1 MTVEITS
8 SDAETFTVVCMMVM
22 FMMIIFLKA
31 LFQYYVRS
39 SVAWCVMIDKLIC
52 KKGILIDAELDIGV
66 DVVAGLDTNLCVATS
81 TSLKFIL
88 VLPSLEETLLF
99 GRGA

>member
-1 MTVEITS
+1 
-8 SDAETFTVVCMMVM
+8 
-22 FMMIIFLKA
+22 
-31 LFQYYVRS
+31 
-39 SVAWCVMIDKLIC
+39 MIDELTC

-66 DVVAGLDTNLCVATS
+66 DVVAGLDVNLCVAAT

-99 GRGA
+99 GRGARSCWPSTACDCCDLQT